1 VLAIA
6 KVFLGVSL
14 TVAGNASSPAYY
26 KGLHSGKLRPCL
38 PLLEKIEKAN
48 QAEMLK
54 LILPK
59 YVSDKEKNFYSIV
72 PGVIVIKL
80 SFSSLTVGCNKLEC
94 LLLVKVFALV

>member
-1 VLAIA
+1 VLAVA
-6 KVFLGVSL
+6 KVFWGVSL

-26 KGLHSGKLRPCL
+26 TVIHSCMLRPCL

-59 YVSDKEKNFYSIV
+59 YVSDKEKNFYCIV
-72 PGVIVIKL
+72 PDVILTKL
-80 SFSSLTVGCNKLEC
+80 FFSSLTVGCDKLEC
-94 LLLVKVFALV
+94 LHLVKVFALV